1 MITARQ
7 PSRNQRIADL
17 KPIPDSRR
25 HDRVSNAQILEAA
38 QAAMATV
45 IDPEIHRPI
54 TDLDMVDHLEID
66 DKGVAH
72 VTVLLTVA
80 GCPMRNNIEQQI
92 HDALGKVAGITSV
105 DLTMGAMTAEQ
116 RAQLSEKL
124 RGGAPAKVIQ
134 FAQPG
139 NLTQVIAIASG
150 KGGVGK
156 SSITIN
162 LALALSKMGKK
173 VGLLDAD
180 IYGHSVPDLLG
191 LSEDARPTMVDD
203 MIMPV
208 PVEYSSADGFTAR
221 LKVISMGMLKES
233 RDQVIAWRGPIL
245 DRALTQLLSEVFWG
259 DLDYFLIDLPPGT
272 GDVAMSIGQKLPGSE
287 VIVITTPQPSVAVV
301 SERAGTMASMM
312 HQKVIGVI
320 ENMSYYEALCPHCGE
335 PHQVPLFG
343 EGGGLLTADA
353 LSDRLATQVPL
364 MGKVPFEPAI
374 GVETEAQAPGVIARP
389 ETTASRVITEIA
401 AKLVASR
408 PSLVGKPLGLQTN

>member
-1 MITARQ
+1 M
-7 PSRNQRIADL
+7 
-17 KPIPDSRR
+17 
-25 HDRVSNAQILEAA
+25 SNAQILEAA
-38 QAAMATV
+38 QSALATV

-54 TDLDMVDHLEID
+54 TDLDMVDSLEID
-66 DKGVAH
+66 DAGVAH
-72 VTVLLTVA
+72 VTILLTVA
-80 GCPMRNNIEQQI
+80 GCPMRNNIEQQV
-92 HDALGKVAGITSV
+92 HNALNSVDGITDV
-105 DLTMGAMTAEQ
+105 ELTMGAMNAEQ
-116 RAQLSEKL
+116 RAKLSEKL
-124 RGGAPAKVIQ
+124 RGGAPAKVIP
-134 FAQPG
+134 FTQPG

-156 SSITIN
+156 SSITVN

-191 LSEDARPTMVDD
+191 MSEDDKPTMVDD

-208 PVEYSSADGFTAR
+208 PVEFTSDDGFVAR
-221 LKVISMGMLKES
+221 LRVISMGMLKES
-233 RDQVIAWRGPIL
+233 KDQVIAWRGPIL

-272 GDVAMSIGQKLPGSE
+272 GDVAMSIGQKLTGSQ
-287 VIVITTPQPSVAVV
+287 VIVVTTPQPAVASV

-312 HQKVIGVI
+312 HQNVIGVI
-320 ENMSYYEALCPHCGE
+320 ENMSYYETLCPHCGE

-343 EGGGLLTADA
+343 EGGGQQTADE
-353 LSDRLATQVPL
+353 LSDRLAKQVPL
-364 MGKVPFEPAI
+364 LGKVPFEPAI
-374 GVETEAQAPGVIARP
+374 GAETETQAPGVIARP

-401 AKLVASR
+401 AKLIATR